1 VELIWKPISLN
12 CEFTPIPE
20 MYTLLLRYRD
30 FDYVG
35 TRLETGNA
43 RLRKPHSLQTLV
55 ELIHFELQD
64 TD

>member
-1 VELIWKPISLN
+1 MPDI
-12 CEFTPIPE
+12 
-20 MYTLLLRYRD
+20 YTLLLRYRD

-35 TRLETGNA
+35 TRLETDNA